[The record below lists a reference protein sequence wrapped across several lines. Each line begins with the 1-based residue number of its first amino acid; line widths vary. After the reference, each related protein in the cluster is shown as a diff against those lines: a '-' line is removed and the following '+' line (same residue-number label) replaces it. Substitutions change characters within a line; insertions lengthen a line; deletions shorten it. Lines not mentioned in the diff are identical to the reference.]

1 MARVLITREHAHP
14 LAAMLK
20 ELGHTSVHVPLI
32 ELAATNHG
40 RPKTIPNAV
49 LITSQAVARFVPG
62 LARHIADAKVAAVG
76 EATASSL
83 RNIGLEPHATGSQG
97 GLEALRALIGTVSG
111 PIWYIGAERPSAG
124 LDQAL
129 TDAGVERWPVYR
141 NQRPEGYAARL
152 QQAAADA
159 VTFASGSAV
168 DAYADAMGKPTVWTA
183 VLGETTA
190 SRAAARG
197 FAVDAVAA
205 EPSLQALAAA
215 VSHSL
220 N

>member
-40 RPKTIPNAV
+40 PPKTIPKAV

-62 LARHIADAKVAAVG
+62 LAQQIADAKVAVVG
-76 EATASSL
+76 EATASAL
-83 RNIGLEPHATGSQG
+83 KNLGLESHAIGSQG
-97 GLEALRALIGTVSG
+97 GLEALRGLLGTVSG

-124 LDQAL
+124 LAQAL

-141 NQRPEGYAARL
+141 NQRPEGYVARL
-152 QQAAADA
+152 EQATADA

-168 DAYADAMGKPTVWTA
+168 DAYADALGKPSVRIA
-183 VLGETTA
+183 VLGESTA
-190 SRAAARG
+190 SRAAAHG

-205 EPSLQALAAA
+205 EPSLRALATA
-215 VSHSL
+215 VSKAL
-220 N
+220 A